1 VVVVAQPCDCTKNK
15 TKHEAVHFKGVNCM
29 LSGERGREKKRRR
42 ERPSGKSGLVGCWN
56 QEKGANTNVI
66 GINLEETTAPHSQA

>member
-1 VVVVAQPCDCTKNK
+1 
-15 TKHEAVHFKGVNCM
+15 M